1 MWSKYTRDLD
11 DKYGWNDPFLTSRTL
26 SQHESVIG
34 SNRKGT
40 GLIPRHRYTFRQETI
55 PPGRTDT
62 VSFWKTSNLG
72 IGLWTEWSGF
82 RMNCPS

>member
-40 GLIPRHRYTFRQETI
+40 GLIPRHRSCM
-55 PPGRTDT
+55 G
-62 VSFWKTSNLG
+62 N
-72 IGLWTEWSGF
+72 
-82 RMNCPS
+82 NA